1 MKTRALLAACG
12 RAAAALAAFARGFVG
27 IPAHAQECRDARAA
41 RESLG
46 DAAARRG
53 RCC

>member
-1 MKTRALLAACG
+1 MSALRRLA
-12 RAAAALAAFARGFVG
+12 RALAAFARGFVG
-27 IPAHAQECRDARAA
+27 IPAHAHRCADPHAA
-41 RESLG
+41 RSALA

>member
-1 MKTRALLAACG
+1 VSALRWLARAG
-12 RAAAALAAFARGFVG
+12 AALAAFARGFVG
-27 IPAHAQECRDARAA
+27 IPEHAHRCSDPSAARDA
-41 RESLG
+41 LT

>member
-1 MKTRALLAACG
+1 MTARRRIA
-12 RAAAALAAFARGFVG
+12 RVIAALAGLARGFVG
-27 IPAHAQECRDARAA
+27 LPAHAHRRATAEAA
-41 RESLG
+41 RGALA

>member
-1 MKTRALLAACG
+1 VTARSRIARLV
-12 RAAAALAAFARGFVG
+12 AALAALARGFIGV
-27 IPAHAQECRDARAA
+27 PAHAHRCTTSEAA
-41 RESLG
+41 RGALA

>member
-1 MKTRALLAACG
+1 VIARLA

-27 IPAHAQECRDARAA
+27 IPAHAHDCRDPRAA

-46 DAAARRG
+46 EATARRG

>member
-1 MKTRALLAACG
+1 VTIARWLT

-27 IPAHAQECRDARAA
+27 IPAHAHHCANAGDARRA
-41 RESLG
+41 LG